1 MSKGGVKK
9 TGKVFLIVGMSMLLL
24 YTVSL
29 LVPVSW
35 AIITSLKSRLDF
47 INNPF
52 GLLEEWIFTNYS
64 DAFELLYVTVT
75 DSLGTKDVF
84 LSRLFINSVIYAIG
98 CGFMHT
104 LAPCLVAYAV
114 AKYKFK
120 FSGFLYNFVII
131 TMLLP
136 SVGTLASEITI
147 VKVIGFYDSFLGM
160 FGMRFSFLGSNFLIF
175 YAAFKSISWEYA
187 EAGLMDGASHFKIF
201 TRIMMPLV
209 KTTFG
214 AIFLLSFI
222 TYWNEYTTPM
232 IFLPSNPTVAYG
244 LYRFRFSSRSE
255 ITSVTMQMTA
265 CLLVSLPIFVI
276 FVTFKNKIMGNLTMG
291 GLKG

>member
-1 MSKGGVKK
+1 MNMNLLD
-9 TGKVFLIVGMSMLLL
+9 TAFLV
-24 YTVSL
+24 
-29 LVPVSW
+29 
-35 AIITSLKSRLDF
+35 
-47 INNPF
+47 
-52 GLLEEWIFTNYS
+52 
-64 DAFELLYVTVT
+64 
-75 DSLGTKDVF
+75 
-84 LSRLFINSVIYAIG
+84 
-98 CGFMHT
+98 
-104 LAPCLVAYAV
+104 
-114 AKYKFK
+114 
-120 FSGFLYNFVII
+120 
-131 TMLLP
+131 
-136 SVGTLASEITI
+136 
-147 VKVIGFYDSFLGM
+147 
-160 FGMRFSFLGSNFLIF
+160 F
-175 YAAFKSISWEYA
+175 YAGYKNLSWEYA

-232 IFLPSNPTVAYG
+232 IFLQSNPTVAYG

>member
-1 MSKGGVKK
+1 MSKNGAHK
-9 TGKVFLIVGMSMLLL
+9 TGKIFLVVGMCFLLL

-29 LVPVSW
+29 LVPVVW
-35 AIITSLKSRLDF
+35 AIITSLKKRLDF

-52 GLLEEWIFTNYS
+52 GLPKEWEFANYS
-64 DAFELLYVTVT
+64 NAFKLLYVTVT
-75 DSLGTKDVF
+75 DSLGTKDVY
-84 LSRLFINSVIYAIG
+84 LSRLFFNSVVYAVG

-104 LAPCLVAYAV
+104 LAPCLVAYAA

-120 FSGFLYNFVII
+120 FSGFIYGFVIVS
-131 TMLLP
+131 MLLP

-147 VKVIGFYDSFLGM
+147 VKGLNLYDSFLGM
-160 FGMRFSFLGSNFLIF
+160 FVMRFSFLGANFLIF

-201 TRIMMPLV
+201 TRVMMPLV

-265 CLLVSLPIFVI
+265 CLLVSFPIFVV
-276 FVTFKNKIMGNLTMG
+276 FVIFKNKIMGNLTMG